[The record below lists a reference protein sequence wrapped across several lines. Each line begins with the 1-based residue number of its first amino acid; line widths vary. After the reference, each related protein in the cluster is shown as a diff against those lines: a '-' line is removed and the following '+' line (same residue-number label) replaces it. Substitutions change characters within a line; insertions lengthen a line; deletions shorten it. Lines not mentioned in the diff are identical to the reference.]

1 MALVNKWAVFSSA
14 VLLELVS
21 GLQYSFSVYS
31 ESLKERHGLS
41 QGQVNAVGTCI
52 NFGNCVTGILAGAIF
67 DAISAS
73 SRPALAPKVSC
84 GLALL
89 LAAATYPALWAL
101 ATGRCGPFCDATA
114 LAVSVQNFP
123 RFRGQVVGQLKA
135 FVGLSASLHLVAF
148 AAFPASDPANFL
160 ILQTVASLLYI
171 AIGLACQNVVPFK
184 QVEEVAQPGGTQ
196 RKFVVTFVWGMAL
209 AVTVGAASVVPVPH
223 YGEVL
228 MACGVV
234 ALFGS
239 LLLWMPVSAGSLLA
253 RPEPSVSSPF
263 LHDPL
268 LPSDDDSEAA
278 PQLCAADRDGGDEA
292 KSLLEQLPEV
302 APFEAWRSSEFW
314 MLYLVVLTGTGAG
327 LAFVN
332 NLGQLVVSYGGK
344 NGDQNIF
351 VALFSVC
358 SCLGRSMLGE
368 ASQRLLV
375 ARGTP
380 RPAFLALSCV
390 LTTAA
395 CVVNSHGSLG
405 ALYAGA
411 VAGGFAFG
419 SFWSLMPAVLSEIF
433 GTRFFATIYSSICTA
448 PGLGSLL
455 LATGLTS
462 YVYESKAKDH
472 GTGTTCAG
480 PDCFRGA
487 FFLIG
492 LMSLCGMSLS
502 LIVVAKTR
510 ARYQLIHRWLASTQ

>member
-1 MALVNKWAVFSSA
+1 MSKFTDVRTSTVA
-14 VLLELVS
+14 
-21 GLQYSFSVYS
+21 
-31 ESLKERHGLS
+31 
-41 QGQVNAVGTCI
+41 
-52 NFGNCVTGILAGAIF
+52 
-67 DAISAS
+67 
-73 SRPALAPKVSC
+73 
-84 GLALL
+84 
-89 LAAATYPALWAL
+89 AAATDLL
-101 ATGRCGPFCDATA
+101 STQ
-114 LAVSVQNFP
+114 VSDPISCPTNSP
-123 RFRGQVVGQLKA
+123 PNQLQPTCPPNT
-135 FVGLSASLHLVAF
+135 SASRTIILHQ
-148 AAFPASDPANFL
+148 AAITHD
-160 ILQTVASLLYI
+160 LLR
-171 AIGLACQNVVPFK
+171 AVVVFS
-184 QVEEVAQPGGTQ
+184 T
-196 RKFVVTFVWGMAL
+196 
-209 AVTVGAASVVPVPH
+209 
-223 YGEVL
+223 
-228 MACGVV
+228 
-234 ALFGS
+234 
-239 LLLWMPVSAGSLLA
+239 
-253 RPEPSVSSPF
+253 
-263 LHDPL
+263 
-268 LPSDDDSEAA
+268 
-278 PQLCAADRDGGDEA
+278 
-292 KSLLEQLPEV
+292 
-302 APFEAWRSSEFW
+302 RS
-314 MLYLVVLTGTGAG
+314 
-327 LAFVN
+327 
-332 NLGQLVVSYGGK
+332 QLVVSYGGK